1 MLRCATMLACVTA
14 ALLATA
20 PADAQLPRNFPAD
33 ALRGELQV
41 LQPPEALLNGQ
52 PVRLA
57 PGARIRGE
65 NNLLLV
71 TGAIAGSRHIVHYRL
86 DLSGQIGELW
96 LLTETERAVRPWPV
110 NPVEAQT
117 WSFDPLA
124 QTWTRP

>member
-1 MLRCATMLACVTA
+1 MLRCATKLLCVTA
-14 ALLATA
+14 ALVAGA
-20 PADAQLPRNFPAD
+20 PAQAELPRNFPAD
-33 ALRGELQV
+33 ALRGDLQV
-41 LQPPEALLNGQ
+41 LQPPEALLNGE

-71 TGAIAGSRHIVHYRL
+71 TGVLAGRRHVVHYRL
-86 DLSGQIGELW
+86 DLNGQIGELW
-96 LLTETERAVRPWPV
+96 LLTDAERAVRPWPV
-110 NPVEAQT
+110 SLREAQT

>member
-1 MLRCATMLACVTA
+1 M
-14 ALLATA
+14 
-20 PADAQLPRNFPAD
+20 P
-33 ALRGELQV
+33 LRGDLQV
-41 LQPPEALLNGQ
+41 LQPPEALLNGE

-71 TGAIAGSRHIVHYRL
+71 TGTLAGSRHIVHYRL

-96 LLTETERAVRPWPV
+96 LLTDAERAVRPWPV
-110 NPVEAQT
+110 SLREAQT